1 MLFFQVLFLWNFSRL
16 WKYIIRN
23 SHYIDQ
29 PRNSVGGHS
38 GVWIPGGGAMLD
50 SVCHSL
56 LSHLWIREVTVKLGL
71 LIFWHHHHSEVAQS
85 CRLFAT
91 LWIVAHH
98 APPSMGFS
106 RQEYWSGL
114 PSPSPRD
121 LPDPG
126 VEPRSPILQTR
137 CVTIWA
143 TRETSFDIYYKY
155 FPNFSFVF

>member
-1 MLFFQVLFLWNFSRL
+1 MLFFQILFLWNFSRL

-106 RQEYWSGL
+106 RQECWSGL